1 MKIFYY
7 DAETENNF
15 VGDEKIKNID
25 EVIEDFFYLSDID
38 GSFFGLIS
46 ENKQV
51 IQFSWEKD
59 DIWSVDIPLKS
70 TFESD
75 DIRTSLQKYANYDE
89 CINIIENTYY
99 NRSINNLYK
108 VLIMKE
114 TLDEVKSRTTNIS
127 KYKLNIKGIENI
139 KEEIVYHGW
148 ERGLFLYWSYKNNL
162 LVPEVEKLIEL
173 YLNELESPTHEIF
186 SEVLKNSIGDK
197 FDLKFYM
204 EESREFVL
212 DYIYFSTE
220 EYDFYIDIEKL
231 YPEIN
236 NTTEISETEKEYTQI
251 MKIFDSR
258 YEEYQKIRE

>member
-1 MKIFYY
+1 
-7 DAETENNF
+7 
-15 VGDEKIKNID
+15 
-25 EVIEDFFYLSDID
+25 
-38 GSFFGLIS
+38 
-46 ENKQV
+46 
-51 IQFSWEKD
+51 
-59 DIWSVDIPLKS
+59 
-70 TFESD
+70 
-75 DIRTSLQKYANYDE
+75 
-89 CINIIENTYY
+89 
-99 NRSINNLYK
+99 
-108 VLIMKE
+108 MKE

-173 YLNELESPTHEIF
+173 YLDELESPTHEIF

-197 FDLKFYM
+197 FELHFYT
-204 EESREFVL
+204 EESREFIL

-231 YPEIN
+231 YPNIKDTNEID
-236 NTTEISETEKEYTQI
+236 EIEKEYIQI

-258 YEEYQKIRE
+258 YEEYQKIRA